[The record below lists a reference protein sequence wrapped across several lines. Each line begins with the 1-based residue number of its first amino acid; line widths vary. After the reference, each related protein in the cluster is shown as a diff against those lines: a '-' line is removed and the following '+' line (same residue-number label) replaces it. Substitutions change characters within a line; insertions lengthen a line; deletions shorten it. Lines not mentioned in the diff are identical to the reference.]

1 MHIFAVQG
9 ESDKESYLCKRCYR
23 TAVAGAAMEHSN
35 SLRLIGATWSQ
46 CSVSRVCEASLC
58 GRIPDAG
65 LQRQVTVL
73 TSTNDKSEVI
83 REGETYD
90 AQ

>member
-65 LQRQVTVL
+65 LYCRDHEVRCL
-73 TSTNDKSEVI
+73 GKEIGYSTHFNK
-83 REGETYD
+83 
-90 AQ
+90 